1 LNAGLQTDCYR
12 FLSFG
17 QRTTANPYEFARL
30 LNCANPQLSL
40 KSPGGIDESRQRLER
55 LPDFAVI
62 DAPSRICSA
71 DRSGRRALPD
81 QGGVAQPAG
90 RKTRIDQGQLDV
102 GVSGARVEW
111 QEGEGVRERTSP
123 RSVDCEPL
131 VCQLRRESGSA
142 GRGSAA
148 ATGFQI
154 SYYDCLTR
162 LLLTPHRFNQPR
174 HRCLQ
179 RLQASI
185 SSPRSGAIRSHT
197 PSVSQVGGKVA
208 HRRSSL
214 GCNESF
220 HYIQRGDRDY
230 GGCRASPTESCF
242 EEYWTCPRF
251 RCLI

>member
-1 LNAGLQTDCYR
+1 M
-12 FLSFG
+12 SSG
-17 QRTTANPYEFARL
+17 QRTTGIPYEFAPL

-40 KSPGGIDESRQRLER
+40 KSRGGIDESRQRLER

-81 QGGVAQPAG
+81 QGGVAHPAG
-90 RKTRIDQGQLDV
+90 RETRIDQGQLDV
-102 GVSGARVEW
+102 GVSDARVEW

-131 VCQLRRESGSA
+131 VCELRRESGSA

-154 SYYDCLTR
+154 SYYDCLT
-162 LLLTPHRFNQPR
+162 LIDLTNRGIGVFSGYG
-174 HRCLQ
+174 LQ
-179 RLQASI
+179 SVHHVQV
-185 SSPRSGAIRSHT
+185 PFGPHT

-220 HYIQRGDRDY
+220 HYVQRGDRDY
-230 GGCRASPTESCF
+230 GGCRGSPTESCF